1 LRLKIR
7 RLEEL
12 KVFSSLRLSIVV
24 TMEVLTDILADILID
39 ITTDVIVATE
49 ASIGQEE
56 D

>member
-1 LRLKIR
+1 
-7 RLEEL
+7 
-12 KVFSSLRLSIVV
+12 VFSSLRLSIVV